1 MDIPIKTVSIC
12 TPIVYRLSYA
22 NQDGDLP
29 DYLPIKYI
37 CDESR
42 IKSLCSDNLAI
53 PSEATHIAV
62 KAYDREMNLIGE
74 GSIDFDSRYCTLP
87 EAPLMRI
94 ALISDLHTVEK
105 GRSKRILSEAFG
117 SIRAHGVDIVIAA
130 GDNTNGCQ
138 QGEFDVLLNSI
149 HNHLGTVPFFAALGN
164 HDFFP
169 NQKTDIP
176 CTNARESFLRQIT
189 EQADLSEYF
198 CGGNFSIR
206 KNGLHI
212 IFLDCIQNNR
222 NFRFDDSL
230 GEWLTNELKK
240 SQSDR
245 FRIIVNHLP
254 LTSHNLGCQSK
265 SKEFMAGNKKLQKI
279 IDVNKHII
287 YVSGHTHNRLD
298 SDYPSVEQDKN
309 GNIYINASSVGN
321 TQPCIRDMTKLKNLR
336 ENLTKCEPMRKEI
349 DRFYKMSSMG
359 LFMEVYADIIA
370 IRGYDFSQKK
380 YIPRCFFAF
389 STN

>member
-1 MDIPIKTVSIC
+1 MIISVKSAASSR

-37 CDESR
+37 CDESS
-42 IKSLCSDNLAI
+42 IKILCSDNLAI

-62 KAYDREMNLIGE
+62 KAYDREMNFIGE
-74 GSIDFDSRYCTLP
+74 RSIDFDSRYCTLP
-87 EAPLMRI
+87 DAPLMRI

-105 GRSKRILSEAFG
+105 GRCKRILSEAFEI
-117 SIRAHGVDIVIAA
+117 IRAHGVDIVISA
-130 GDNTNGCQ
+130 GDNTNGCK
-138 QGEFDVLLNSI
+138 QGEFDVLRNSI
-149 HNHLGTVPFFAALGN
+149 QNHLGTVPFFAALGN
-164 HDFFP
+164 HDYFS

-176 CTNARESFLRQIT
+176 CTNARESFLRKIT
-189 EQADLSEYF
+189 EQADSLECFY
-198 CGGNFSIR
+198 GENISIR

-222 NFRFDDSL
+222 NFRFDDGL

-254 LTSHNLGCQSK
+254 LAAHNLGCQSK

-279 IDVNKHII
+279 IDDNKQII

-298 SDYPSVEQDKN
+298 SDYPSAEQDKN
-309 GNIYINASSVGN
+309 GNIYINAGSVGN
-321 TQPCIRDMTKLKNLR
+321 TQP
-336 ENLTKCEPMRKEI
+336 
-349 DRFYKMSSMG
+349 
-359 LFMEVYADIIA
+359 
-370 IRGYDFSQKK
+370 
-380 YIPRCFFAF
+380 
-389 STN
+389 